1 MFRSDRAAGV
11 ARGGFTLAEV
21 LVSMGIF
28 GIAIPAILGGMLT
41 SYGVVVKNAHQ
52 LAALNLARKKI
63 ENVMDRTYGSLSTT
77 AGAYN
82 ESNVAL
88 DPRSAI
94 KANIY
99 VTVAAV
105 SGTTRKTVAVT
116 VRWTEQQ
123 RTFNVTLSTLV
134 SKNSVT

>member
-1 MFRSDRAAGV
+1 MLQSDRSAAV
-11 ARGGFTLAEV
+11 ARRGFTLAEV

-28 GIAIPAILGGMLT
+28 SLAIPAILGGMLA

-82 ESNVAL
+82 ESNVVL
-88 DPRSAI
+88 DPRSVV

-105 SGTTRKTVAVT
+105 SGTARRTIAVT

-123 RTFNVTLSTLV
+123 RTFNVTLTTLV
-134 SKNSVT
+134 SRNSVT